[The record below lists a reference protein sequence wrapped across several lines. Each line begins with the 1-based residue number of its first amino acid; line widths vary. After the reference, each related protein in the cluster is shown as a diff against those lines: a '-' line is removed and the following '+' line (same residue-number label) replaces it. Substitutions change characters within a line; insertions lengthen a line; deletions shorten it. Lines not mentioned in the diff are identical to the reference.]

1 MIDFYPLESAYEP
14 FDSYIE
20 CPSGSYSTT
29 AQGYSGSLFIK
40 TGKYEGVWIIANG
53 LYRIGVECA
62 EQIIYPI
69 DINWD
74 TPMFRQG
81 GAVLA

>member
-29 AQGYSGSLFIK
+29 PQSYSGSLFIK
-40 TGKYEGVWIIANG
+40 TGKYNG
-53 LYRIGVECA
+53 YWA
-62 EQIIYPI
+62 Y
-69 DINWD
+69 
-74 TPMFRQG
+74 FR
-81 GAVLA
+81 LA